1 MYSQALIYWPSWDAR
16 VAIDYKALLY
26 SAFFFFGTGVSL
38 FYETGAQALC
48 LFSKWI
54 KSAKKVSSLAAV
66 LLARRISRNK
76 LYLSLASSGAKTIRE
91 ILPRIFQI
99 FHVQRRFVSWSSAR
113 LRQGFVPVCDWFRK
127 IAPTSWCR
135 PEIYQSLSYL
145 FPWLCS
151 FIVIVFFFKFNSDPY
166 EELWQ
171 TQDVDADKCDNTC
184 DALAACACGLVYG
197 DYKCACPK
205 GFAGSGVVG
214 DCNGKW
220 RVKLAMYYQLSI

>member
-1 MYSQALIYWPSWDAR
+1 M
-16 VAIDYKALLY
+16 
-26 SAFFFFGTGVSL
+26 
-38 FYETGAQALC
+38 
-48 LFSKWI
+48 
-54 KSAKKVSSLAAV
+54 
-66 LLARRISRNK
+66 
-76 LYLSLASSGAKTIRE
+76 
-91 ILPRIFQI
+91 
-99 FHVQRRFVSWSSAR
+99 QRRFVLWLSAR

-220 RVKLAMYYQLSI
+220 QFIINYQYNLLLILPAELQYDKKDPNNYFFLVCEATVSRPILHNQRVLTIFERWRREIGWPKYCSLDAICFFRSTPESVRRKKRYIWSRV